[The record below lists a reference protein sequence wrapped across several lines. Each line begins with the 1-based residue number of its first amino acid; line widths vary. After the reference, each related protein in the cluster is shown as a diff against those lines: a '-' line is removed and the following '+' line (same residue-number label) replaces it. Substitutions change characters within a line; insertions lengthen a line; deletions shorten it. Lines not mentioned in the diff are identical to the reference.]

1 MVKKQKQKHIKR
13 KVYSKKEKARRN
25 ALRVKLIGKLLVG
38 HRYLAIPHKELRAIL
53 RDPDVYRNRKILN
66 SLKEDKK

>member
-1 MVKKQKQKHIKR
+1 
-13 KVYSKKEKARRN
+13 
-25 ALRVKLIGKLLVG
+25 LLVG
-38 HRYLAIPHKELRAIL
+38 HRYLAISHKELRAIL